1 MNYYS
6 SGLSLEEIVSGH
18 YMDLLIYGLFI
29 FVARM
34 NDKLFLEADRR
45 TDEATAVGAKVESM
59 LVEIHNAI
67 GRLTRFSERLRENV
81 NHTGALSIEVTMG
94 FQEITKGVEA
104 QAVGIAVI
112 DENDSKT
119 NKEIAEVSNYATRM
133 LDRYV
138 QTAESSEQ
146 GRKHVDQ
153 LANEMIKIDS
163 DMVNLV
169 ISMAEMNRQSEQ
181 IEGILSTVRDIA
193 DQTNLLAMNAAIEG
207 GERTGRWCLMK

>member
-6 SGLSLEEIVSGH
+6 SGLSLEEIVSGQ

-34 NDKLFLEADRR
+34 NDKLYLEADRH
-45 TDEATAVGAKVESM
+45 TDEATGVDAKVESM

-67 GRLTRFSERLRENV
+67 GRLTRFSERLRE
-81 NHTGALSIEVTMG
+81 GALSIEVTMG

-181 IEGILSTVRDIA
+181 IEGMLSTIRDIA

-207 GERTGRWCLMK
+207 GERTGRRCLMK